1 MIPYSKQNITNDDIK
16 SVVKV
21 LKSKILTQGK
31 EVVKFEKNIA
41 KFVGSKYSIAVSS
54 ASAALHLSC
63 LALELKKNE
72 ILWTVPNTFIAS
84 ASCALHCQAGVDFVD
99 IDEATSN
106 ISIDKLKAK
115 LISAKKKKCLPKI
128 LIPVHFAGQP
138 TEQKEIYSLS
148 KKYKFKIMEDASHS
162 LGAFHKKERVGSC
175 KWSDLTVFSF
185 HPVKPITTAEGG
197 IITTNN
203 KKYYEKLIKLRNHGI
218 SRNYNELKIKS
229 NWYYEQQL
237 LGFNYRMNEMQA
249 ALGTSQLKKI
259 KKFNDKRN
267 MIANF
272 YYTHLKKLPIKLPL
286 INKENYSSFHLFVI
300 KVDRNIIKRS
310 YDKIYKDLIAK
321 GLGVNLHYLPVH
333 LHPVFKKLGFE
344 KGDFPISEKH
354 ASSAFSIPV
363 FYNLK
368 NNELKKIVKILK
380 KVFTKKDE
388 K

>member
-1 MIPYSKQNITNDDIK
+1 MIPYSKQNIADDDIK

-31 EVVKFEKNIA
+31 EVIKFEKNIA

-99 IDEATSN
+99 IDDATSN
-106 ISIDKLKAK
+106 ISIEKLKIK
-115 LISAKKKKCLPKI
+115 LINAKKKKCLPKV

-138 TEQKEIYSLS
+138 TQQKEIYNLS
-148 KKYKFKIMEDASHS
+148 KKYKFKIIEDASHS
-162 LGAFHKKERVGSC
+162 LGSLHQKERVGSC

-203 KKYYEKLIKLRNHGI
+203 KKHYEKLIKLRNHGI
-218 SRNYNELKIKS
+218 SRNYKELKIKS

-237 LGFNYRMNEMQA
+237 LGFNYRMNEIQA
-249 ALGTSQLKKI
+249 ALGISQLKKI
-259 KKFNDKRN
+259 NKFNASRN
-267 MIANF
+267 KIANF
-272 YYTHLKKLPIKLPL
+272 YFKHLKNLPIKLPL
-286 INKENYSSFHLFVI
+286 VKKENYSSFHLFVI

-333 LHPVFKKLGFE
+333 LHPVFKKIGFK
-344 KGDFPISEKH
+344 KGDFPVSEKH

-363 FYNLK
+363 FYDLK
-368 NNELKKIVKILK
+368 EHEQKKIIKILK
-380 KVFTKKDE
+380 KTFSTE
-388 K
+388 NGN

>member
-16 SVVKV
+16 AVVKV

-115 LISAKKKKCLPKI
+115 LIIAKKKKCLPKV
-128 LIPVHFAGQP
+128 LVPVHFAGQP
-138 TEQKEIYSLS
+138 TQQKEIYNLS
-148 KKYKFKIMEDASHS
+148 KKYKFKIIEDASHS

-237 LGFNYRMNEMQA
+237 LGFNYRMNEIQA
-249 ALGTSQLKKI
+249 SLGTSQLKKI

-300 KVDRNIIKRS
+300 KADRNIIKRS

-333 LHPVFKKLGFE
+333 LHPVFKKLGFK

-363 FYNLK
+363 FYTLK

-380 KVFTKKDE
+380 KVFSKKYE

>member
-1 MIPYSKQNITNDDIK
+1 MQNIADDDIK

-99 IDEATSN
+99 IDEDTSN

-115 LISAKKKKCLPKI
+115 LISAKKKKCLPKV
-128 LIPVHFAGQP
+128 LVPVHFAGQP
-138 TEQKEIYSLS
+138 TQQKEIYNLS
-148 KKYKFKIMEDASHS
+148 KKYKFKIIEDASHS
-162 LGAFHKKERVGSC
+162 LGAFHKKERVGNC

-203 KKYYEKLIKLRNHGI
+203 KNHYEKLIKLRNHGI
-218 SRNYNELKIKS
+218 SRNYKELKIKS

-249 ALGTSQLKKI
+249 ALGISQLKKI
-259 KKFNDKRN
+259 DKFNASRN
-267 MIANF
+267 KIANF
-272 YYTHLKKLPIKLPL
+272 YFNHLKNLPIKLPL
-286 INKENYSSFHLFVI
+286 IKKENYSSFHLFVI

-333 LHPVFKKLGFE
+333 LHPVFKKLGFK

-363 FYNLK
+363 FYDLK
-368 NNELKKIVKILK
+368 ERDQKKIIKILK
-380 KVFTKKDE
+380 KTFNTE
-388 K
+388 NGN

>member
-115 LISAKKKKCLPKI
+115 LISAKKKNCLPKV
-128 LIPVHFAGQP
+128 LVPVHFAGQP

-148 KKYKFKIMEDASHS
+148 KKYKFKIIEDASHS